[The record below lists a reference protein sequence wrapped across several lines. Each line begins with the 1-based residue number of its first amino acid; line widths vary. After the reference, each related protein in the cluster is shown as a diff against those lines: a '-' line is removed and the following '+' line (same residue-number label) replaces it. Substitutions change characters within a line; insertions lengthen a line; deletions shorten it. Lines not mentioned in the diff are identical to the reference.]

1 MDNYFNAFYDIVKE
15 TQETSGYNLP
25 VDLESYIVML
35 LSHHIDKPDWL
46 PQKSFAEVYLSL
58 SDTRQKRLTA
68 KELGDACLFM
78 TGVFPAYA
86 KKKNNI
92 RYFQDIGSSSYEVV
106 NELLPGSLFGQ
117 LSTHFIFLSSFIEYT
132 VSNSKNDIYSI
143 MDL

>member
-25 VDLESYIVML
+25 IDLESYIVML

-46 PQKSFAEVYLSL
+46 PEKSFAEVYLSL

-132 VSNSKNDIYSI
+132 VSNSKNDIHSI

>member
-46 PQKSFAEVYLSL
+46 PEKSFAEEYLSL
-58 SDTRQKRLTA
+58 SDTGQKRLTA

-86 KKKNNI
+86 KKRNNI
-92 RYFQDIGSSSYEVV
+92 KYFQDIGSSSYEVV
-106 NELLPGSLFGQ
+106 NELIPGSLFGQ

-132 VSNSKNDIYSI
+132 INNSKNDIYSI

>member
-1 MDNYFNAFYDIVKE
+1 MDNYFNAFYHIVKE
-15 TQETSGYNLP
+15 TQESSGYDLP

-46 PQKSFAEVYLSL
+46 PEKSFAEVYLSL
-58 SDTRQKRLTA
+58 SETGQKRLTA

-106 NELLPGSLFGQ
+106 NELIPGSLFGQ

-132 VSNSKNDIYSI
+132 INNSKNNIHSI

>member
-46 PQKSFAEVYLSL
+46 PEKSFAEVYLSL